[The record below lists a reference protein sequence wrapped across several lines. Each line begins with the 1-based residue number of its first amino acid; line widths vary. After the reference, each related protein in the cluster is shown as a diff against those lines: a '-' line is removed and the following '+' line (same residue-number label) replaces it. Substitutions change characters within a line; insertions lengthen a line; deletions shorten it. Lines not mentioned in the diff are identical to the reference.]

1 MAYRKVGMI
10 QLREIFLRISDGQS
24 KRQVREVMGI
34 HGNTL
39 NKYLDIAKELGTD
52 INTCARDD
60 ITDELIESVYQRI
73 GIIKDR
79 PDTAPRDVILL
90 PHKERIEDY
99 LKKDVP
105 GTKIVKILKNE
116 NFLRISV

>member
-1 MAYRKVGMI
+1 M
-10 QLREIFLRISDGQS
+10 D
-24 KRQVREVMGI
+24 I

-39 NKYLDIAKELGTD
+39 NKYLDLARDLGTD
-52 INTCARDD
+52 IATCTRDE
-60 ITDELIESVYQRI
+60 ITDELIESVHQKI

-90 PHKERIEDY
+90 PHKDRIEDY

-105 GTKIVKILKNE
+105 GTKIAKILARE
-116 NFLRISV
+116 EIEIS

>member
-10 QLREIFLRISDGQS
+10 QLREVFFRICNGQS

-39 NKYLDIAKELGTD
+39 NKYLDIARELGTD
-52 INTCARDD
+52 ITTCTKGD
-60 ITDELIESVYQRI
+60 ITDELIESVHERI
-73 GIIKDR
+73 GIKDR
-79 PDTAPRDVILL
+79 PDTPPREVILL
-90 PHKERIEDY
+90 PLKDRIEDY

-105 GTKIVKILKNE
+105 RAPKIVRILKK
-116 NFLRISV
+116 

>member
-10 QLREIFLRISDGQS
+10 QLKEIFLRICDGQS

-39 NKYLDIAKELGTD
+39 NKYLDIAKDLGID
-52 INTCARDD
+52 IATCERDD
-60 ITDELIESVYQRI
+60 ITDELIESVYLRI

-79 PDTAPRDVILL
+79 PDTAPRGLILL
-90 PHKERIEDY
+90 PHKDRIEDY

-105 GTKIVKILKNE
+105 GTKIVKILARE
-116 NFLRISV
+116 DIEITR

>member
-10 QLREIFLRISDGQS
+10 QLKEIFLRICDGQS

-39 NKYLDIAKELGTD
+39 NKYLDIARDLGTD
-52 INTCARDD
+52 IATCERDD
-60 ITDELIESVYQRI
+60 ITDELIESVHQKI

-90 PHKERIEDY
+90 PYKDRIED
-99 LKKDVP
+99 
-105 GTKIVKILKNE
+105 
-116 NFLRISV
+116 